1 MSNYPYP
8 GMYGPG
14 YQQPP
19 PPSAVG
25 PSRPLFYPPGLVWQG
40 YNPNMSIV
48 DLLPPEMHSMVPEH
62 WNRFPPMNPLWY
74 SILGVVMIILGI
86 VSITGNGLV
95 MYLMT
100 TVKSLRNPT
109 NFLVANLAFSDFM
122 MMSFNMTTMA
132 INSFAQTWVLGPFMC
147 ELYGM
152 WGSLFGCGS
161 IWSLV
166 FITRDR
172 YNVIVRGMAAA
183 PLTHKRAV
191 LQVLFIWIYSFA
203 WTFLPFLG
211 WSRYVPEGNMTSCT
225 VDYLSKD
232 FKTASY
238 LVVYAIFVYFIPL
251 ITLVYHYS
259 YIVGAVATHE
269 KTLREQAKKMNVAS
283 LRANVDANKQSAE
296 IRIAKVAMYTVFL
309 WFMAWTPYLILSML
323 GIFTSG
329 DLLTPMVSIW
339 GAVFAKS
346 AACYNPIVYAL
357 SHPKY
362 RRALFKKFPSLAC
375 VGEPSE
381 EYGADAKSEMSVTTG
396 ISDASESVRTSEA

>member
-1 MSNYPYP
+1 
-8 GMYGPG
+8 
-14 YQQPP
+14 
-19 PPSAVG
+19 
-25 PSRPLFYPPGLVWQG
+25 
-40 YNPNMSIV
+40 
-48 DLLPPEMHSMVPEH
+48 
-62 WNRFPPMNPLWY
+62 
-74 SILGVVMIILGI
+74 
-86 VSITGNGLV
+86 
-95 MYLMT
+95 MT
-100 TVKSLRNPT
+100 SVKTLRTPT
-109 NFLVANLAFSDFM
+109 NFLVTNLAFSDFM
-122 MMSFNMTTMA
+122 MMAFNMTTMA
-132 INSFAQTWVLGPFMC
+132 INSFAQTWALGPFMC

-183 PLTHKRAV
+183 PLTHKKAT
-191 LQVLFIWIYSFA
+191 LQVLLIWVYSFA

-225 VDYLSKD
+225 IDYLSKD
-232 FKTASY
+232 FKSASY
-238 LVVYAIFVYFIPL
+238 TIIYAIFVYFIPL
-251 ITLVYHYS
+251 FTLVYHYS

-283 LRANVDANKQSAE
+283 LRANVDASKQNAE
-296 IRIAKVAMYTVFL
+296 IRIAKVAMTTVFL
-309 WFMAWTPYLILSML
+309 WFMAWTPYLILAWL
-323 GIFTSG
+323 GILTSG
-329 DLLTPMVSIW
+329 EMLTPLTSIW

-362 RRALFKKFPSLAC
+362 RQALFKKFPSLSCAA
-375 VGEPSE
+375 EPSE

-396 ISDASESVRTSEA
+396 ISEASETRERTTEA